1 MTANKVQCWTFLEGR
16 HFFILL
22 FYLCSYLF
30 MFVHR
35 EKLFTK
41 FERKKFV
48 ENFKNQKRHR
58 QSDTQS
64 TFFAIPFKGLQ
75 SWIHLN
81 FQVPSLVSRN
91 VNDSAVTIVEIIF
104 NPSLKLI
111 IWLLY
116 VELILEIITASIWKD
131 KKQIFILHRYHKE
144 PDQAKQLFM
153 AKSITKTELFR
164 QRLNGT
170 IKWAFKCRNL
180 IKEIT
185 KWPKFAK
192 RTLTTSKVNC

>member
-1 MTANKVQCWTFLEGR
+1 
-16 HFFILL
+16 
-22 FYLCSYLF
+22 

-41 FERKKFV
+41 FERKKIV
-48 ENFKNQKRHR
+48 ENFKNQKTHR
-58 QSDTQS
+58 QSATQS
-64 TFFAIPFKGLQ
+64 TFFAIPFKDLQ

-111 IWLLY
+111 KRLLY

-170 IKWAFKCRNL
+170 IK
-180 IKEIT
+180 
-185 KWPKFAK
+185 
-192 RTLTTSKVNC
+192 